1 MAGTS
6 RSDGERERQVRNDDA
21 QQDAMTGAK
30 DRRQPEA
37 APNDLPPLTLAIR
50 ALLALSAMG
59 LSIGFALAVAV
70 WRPKLEPFLLD
81 NQISGKGRAFLL
93 NWMLR
98 GAGIVAGGGGAW
110 LLWKRR
116 DRSSAR
122 RLLEVVSRLAP
133 VGCVG
138 FLPLLFRWHTW
149 RDRPLVFLVMTGA
162 FTLAAWGTVRV
173 AQRSPELWFE
183 SRVRSWVG
191 TRAEAIR
198 ARWPRLF
205 DWLPL
210 VIVAACATAYIAH
223 FSYYTIQYHHA
234 VRSGFDLGIK
244 NNIFWNTLHGAPFK
258 ASPTLGPEGLSHF
271 GRHAD
276 LLVYVLLP
284 VYRLWQEPETLLV
297 LQSTFIGGA
306 ALPLYAVARRHVG
319 QWVSALIAVAYL
331 MHPAIH
337 GANLFEFHFLP
348 LGLPLLWTTWAL
360 LDRGRWKLGAVFAVL
375 TLMTREDVALWV
387 VILGAYHVLSG
398 RRPRSGLV
406 AAVAG
411 TAYFVLVKFVIMP
424 KFAEGESFTSIYG
437 ALIPPEDDGFAG
449 VLKTL
454 VGNPSFTLSKLLS
467 EAKLIYLLQLL
478 LPLAMLPMRRSM
490 WVPLAVPGFLLTIL
504 PPEYRSVYDIYYQYS
519 PHWLAFMF
527 PATALGIEAI
537 ASATPGR
544 QQAVRAAS
552 IALVCGTLPVSY
564 QYGAVLQH
572 NTARG
577 GPGKYV
583 FGMDAIGRARRES
596 IVALRD
602 ALPPD
607 AKVACSALTA
617 PQFSSRADAY
627 DMNQG
632 IWDAEYFVFP
642 TDPRELIVNEKRDI
656 SERLR
661 NGTHGVVRYHPPFAL
676 AKRGHSTEQN
686 ALVLDRW
693 K

>member
-1 MAGTS
+1 
-6 RSDGERERQVRNDDA
+6 V
-21 QQDAMTGAK
+21 
-30 DRRQPEA
+30 
-37 APNDLPPLTLAIR
+37 
-50 ALLALSAMG
+50 
-59 LSIGFALAVAV
+59 
-70 WRPKLEPFLLD
+70 
-81 NQISGKGRAFLL
+81 
-93 NWMLR
+93 
-98 GAGIVAGGGGAW
+98 
-110 LLWKRR
+110 
-116 DRSSAR
+116 
-122 RLLEVVSRLAP
+122 
-133 VGCVG
+133 
-138 FLPLLFRWHTW
+138 
-149 RDRPLVFLVMTGA
+149 
-162 FTLAAWGTVRV
+162 
-173 AQRSPELWFE
+173 
-183 SRVRSWVG
+183 
-191 TRAEAIR
+191 
-198 ARWPRLF
+198 

-210 VIVAACATAYIAH
+210 VIVAGCAAAYIAH

-258 ASPTLGPEGLSHF
+258 ASPTLGPDGLSHF

-284 VYRLWQEPETLLV
+284 IYRLWQEPETLLV

-306 ALPLYAVARRHVG
+306 ALALYAVARRHVG
-319 QWVSALIAVAYL
+319 RWVSALIAVAYL

-337 GANLFEFHFLP
+337 GANIFEFHFLP

-387 VILGAYHVLSG
+387 VILGAYHLLSG
-398 RRPRSGLV
+398 RQPRSGLV

-411 TAYFVLVKFVIMP
+411 TAYFVLVKLVIMP
-424 KFAEGESFTSIYG
+424 KFAHGESFTDIYG
-437 ALIPPEDDGFAG
+437 GLIPPGEEGFAG

-478 LPLAMLPMRRSM
+478 LPLAMLPLRRSM
-490 WVPLAVPGFLLTIL
+490 WVLLAVPGFLLTIL

-527 PATALGIEAI
+527 PATALGLEAI

-544 QQAVRAAS
+544 LQGVGAAA

-577 GPGKYV
+577 GPTKYV

-596 IVALRD
+596 IVALREV
-602 ALPPD
+602 LPPD
-607 AKVACSALTA
+607 AKVACSSLAA

-642 TDPRELIVNEKRDI
+642 TDPKELIVNEKRDI

-661 NGTHGVVRYHPPFAL
+661 DGTHGVVKYHPPFAL
-676 AKRGHSTEQN
+676 AKKGHSTELN
-686 ALVLDRW
+686 RLVLERW